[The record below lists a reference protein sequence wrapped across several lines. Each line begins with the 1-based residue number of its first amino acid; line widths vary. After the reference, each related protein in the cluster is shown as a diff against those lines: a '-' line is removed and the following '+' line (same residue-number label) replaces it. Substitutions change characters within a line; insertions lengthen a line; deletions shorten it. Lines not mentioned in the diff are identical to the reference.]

1 VAKEKQNIQELTV
14 PEVEE
19 KIRTMKQ
26 EIFTLRFR
34 NAMRQLDNPLRI
46 RFLRRDI
53 ARYTT
58 ALAEHRQGIRFLA
71 TGLDLPPGAD
81 APRAAKPKAAKKTS
95 AKAASPK
102 TPSPK
107 TAAPKTASPKTA
119 ALKTAAAESA
129 PAGAKPAAK
138 KTSAKSA
145 AEETG
150 DAKKETGATA
160 AKSSEKPKRRVP
172 WSRGKKKE

>member
-1 VAKEKQNIQELTV
+1 VPKEKQNIQELTV

-19 KIRTMKQ
+19 KIQEMKK
-26 EIFTLRFR
+26 EVFNLRFR

-71 TGLDLPPGAD
+71 TGEEMPPTGQTA
-81 APRAAKPKAAKKTS
+81 APKAKPKPKPKAAAKTETKP
-95 AKAASPK
+95 A
-102 TPSPK
+102 K
-107 TAAPKTASPKTA
+107 TAGGE
-119 ALKTAAAESA
+119 AAAESVSA
-129 PAGAKPAAK
+129 
-138 KTSAKSA
+138 TS
-145 AEETG
+145 
-150 DAKKETGATA
+150 

>member
-1 VAKEKQNIQELTV
+1 VAKEKQNIQELTI

-58 ALAEHRQGIRFLA
+58 ALAEHQQGIRFLA
-71 TGLDLPPGAD
+71 TGLDLPPGAE
-81 APRAAKPKAAKKTS
+81 APKAAKPKAAKKAPT
-95 AKAASPK
+95 KAA
-102 TPSPK
+102 
-107 TAAPKTASPKTA
+107 A
-119 ALKTAAAESA
+119 KTAAAAA
-129 PAGAKPAAK
+129 PVAGAKPAAK
-138 KTSAKSA
+138 KASAKSA
-145 AEETG
+145 AETG

-172 WSRGKKKE
+172 WSRGKNKE

>member
-1 VAKEKQNIQELTV
+1 MPKEKLNIQELTI

-19 KIRTMKQ
+19 KIQEMKK
-26 EIFTLRFR
+26 EIFNLRFR

-71 TGLDLPPGAD
+71 TGEEMPPTGEGA
-81 APRAAKPKAAKKTS
+81 AAKAKPK
-95 AKAASPK
+95 PK
-102 TPSPK
+102 P
-107 TAAPKTASPKTA
+107 
-119 ALKTAAAESA
+119 
-129 PAGAKPAAK
+129 KPAAK
-138 KTSAKSA
+138 VETKPAKAVEAKAA
-145 AEETG
+145 AE
-150 DAKKETGATA
+150 DVSATS

>member
-1 VAKEKQNIQELTV
+1 MAKEKQNIQELTV

-58 ALAEHRQGIRFLA
+58 ALAEHRKGIRFLA
-71 TGLDLPPGAD
+71 TGEDLTPGGE
-81 APRAAKPKAAKKTS
+81 AAASQAKAAKKAA
-95 AKAASPK
+95 AKK
-102 TPSPK
+102 
-107 TAAPKTASPKTA
+107 
-119 ALKTAAAESA
+119 AAAEASA
-129 PAGAKPAAK
+129 ATPAKTEAKVAAKTPAKTPAK
-138 KTSAKSA
+138 KTSVKSA
-145 AEETG
+145 TEASPK
-150 DAKKETGATA
+150 DAAP
-160 AKSSEKPKRRVP
+160 AKEKPKRRVP
-172 WSRGKKKE
+172 WGRGKKDKE